1 MNDKKKVL
9 CAMSGGVDSSVCAY
23 LLKEMGYEV
32 IGVTMKTW
40 ARDTSKAE
48 RSCCGIDDIDDAR
61 RVAAQLDIPYIALDM
76 EQVFK
81 ETIIEDF
88 QSEYLKG
95 RTPNP
100 CIRCNYKLKFG
111 YLMDKANELGAHY
124 VATGHYARIVEVDGR
139 KAIQMGDDK
148 AKDQSYVLY
157 NLTQEQLNRTLFPL
171 ADFEKDKIREIAM
184 EQGFKRV
191 ANKPDSQEICFVP
204 DDYRDYLKKSIG
216 SDIKK
221 GTFVDHNGKNLGE
234 HEGVP
239 FYTIGQ
245 RKGLGISF
253 PEKTY
258 VTSID
263 SETNE
268 VRLGSRDQLACT
280 AMKVNGF
287 NWVAYAPRD
296 SSFFAKVQIRY
307 NQQPVDC
314 TVFPSNQNE
323 LTIKFMEP
331 QNAVAPGQSAVLF
344 DNDLV
349 IGGGLILERL

>member
-1 MNDKKKVL
+1 MDKKKVL

-61 RVAAQLDIPYIALDM
+61 RVAAKLDIPYIALDM
-76 EQVFK
+76 EEIFR

-111 YLMDKANELGAHY
+111 YLMDKANELGAFY
-124 VATGHYARIVEVDGR
+124 VATGHYARLEKIDGR
-139 KAIQMGDDK
+139 YAIRMGED
-148 AKDQSYVLY
+148 ANKDQSYVLY
-157 NLTQEQLNRTLFPL
+157 NLTQEQLERTLFPL
-171 ADFEKDKIREIAM
+171 ADFEKDRIREIAF

-204 DDYRDYLKKSIG
+204 DDYRDYLKNSVGKT
-216 SDIKK
+216 IKK
-221 GTFVDHNGKNLGE
+221 GTFVDHNGKVLGK
-234 HEGVP
+234 HEGIP

-263 SETNE
+263 ANTNE
-268 VRLGSRDQLACT
+268 VRLGSKEQLGCSS
-280 AMKVNGF
+280 MKVEGF
-287 NWVAYAPRD
+287 NWVTYKPRKT
-296 SSFFAKVQIRY
+296 SFCAKVQIRY
-307 NQQPVDC
+307 NQKPVDC
-314 TVFPSNQNE
+314 MVFPENE
-323 LTIKFMEP
+323 KDIIIKFIEP
-331 QNAVAPGQSAVLF
+331 QNAVAPGQSAVLY

-349 IGGGLILERL
+349 IGGGLIQERL

>member
-1 MNDKKKVL
+1 MDKKKVL

-61 RVAAQLDIPYIALDM
+61 RVAAKLDIPYIALDM
-76 EQVFK
+76 EEVFK
-81 ETIIEDF
+81 ETIIENF
-88 QSEYLKG
+88 QEEYLKG

-111 YLMDKANELGAHY
+111 YLMEKANELGCFY
-124 VATGHYARIVEVDGR
+124 VATGHYARIEEYEGR
-139 KAIQMGDDK
+139 HCVRMGEDRN
-148 AKDQSYVLY
+148 KDQSYVLY
-157 NLTQEQLNRTLFPL
+157 NLTQEQLERTLLPL
-171 ADFEKDKIREIAM
+171 ADYEKGRIREIAA

-204 DDYRDYLKKSIG
+204 DDYRNYLKKSIG
-216 SDIKK
+216 KDIQK
-221 GTFVDHNGKNLGE
+221 GTFIDHNGKELGE
-234 HEGVP
+234 HDGIP

-253 PEKTY
+253 SEKTY
-258 VTSID
+258 VTGID
-263 SETNE
+263 AKTNQ
-268 VRLGSRDQLACT
+268 VRLGSREQLACSS
-280 AMKVNGF
+280 MRIGNF
-287 NWVAYAPRD
+287 NWMAYSPKVT
-296 SSFFAKVQIRY
+296 SFCAKVQIRY
-307 NQQPVDC
+307 NQSPVDC
-314 TVFPSNQNE
+314 MVFPENE
-323 LTIKFMEP
+323 NDIVVKFLEP

-344 DNDLV
+344 DSELV
-349 IGGGLILERL
+349 IGGGLISDRL